1 MCHGKFPAKPTN
13 TGVLMQNKPLYY
25 FSKTSTVCLII
36 IAAGIVAAFLVYTK
50 ALMIPLI
57 ISIFL
62 YTILAQMTLFLRHK
76 FSFPKWLALTVA
88 ILLFVACFVGV
99 VAFTVNSFE
108 EFFKGSELYRQNL
121 IATVSDLLS
130 RLQGHG
136 IPVDKNVIV
145 GYVHDLPIFNW
156 VRNVGGKIFSL
167 FSNFTLIILFMTFFL
182 FGSKKTP
189 PITNPAI
196 KEMLANVSVYLS
208 VKLMASIVTGIL
220 VAGVLFGFQV
230 KLAAVFALFAFLLN
244 FIPSVGSIIAV
255 LLPIPVLFLQFGL
268 GPNFWVILG
277 LLSAIEF
284 VIGSLVEP
292 RFLGEGM
299 DLHPAVVVGSLIF
312 WTLLWGAPGAFLSVP
327 ITGSIKIILSKMKLT
342 RPMAEFLAGR
352 LPH

>member
-1 MCHGKFPAKPTN
+1 
-13 TGVLMQNKPLYY
+13 MQSKPLYY

-36 IAAGIVAAFLVYTK
+36 IAAGVVASFLVYTK

-76 FSFPKWLALTVA
+76 FSFPKWLALTIA

-99 VAFTVNSFE
+99 ITFTVNSVEQFL
-108 EFFKGSELYRQNL
+108 KGSELYRQNL
-121 IATVSDLLS
+121 IATVSDLLN
-130 RLQGHG
+130 RVQEHG
-136 IPVDKNVIV
+136 IPIDKNVIV
-145 GYVHDLPIFNW
+145 SYLHDLPVFNW
-156 VRNVGGKIFSL
+156 VRNVGGKLFSL
-167 FSNFTLIILFMTFFL
+167 FSNFTLIVLFMTFFL

-196 KEMLANVSVYLS
+196 KEMLSNVSVYLS
-208 VKLMASIVTGIL
+208 VKLMASIVTAVL
-220 VAGVLFGFQV
+220 VAIVLFAFHV

-244 FIPSVGSIIAV
+244 FIPSVGSIVAV
-255 LLPIPVLFLQFGL
+255 LLPIPILFLQFGL
-268 GPNFWVILG
+268 GPNFFVVIG

-284 VIGSLVEP
+284 VIGNLVEP

-299 DLHPAVVVGSLIF
+299 DLHPAAVVASLIF

-327 ITGSIKIILSKMKLT
+327 ITASIKIVLSKIKLT
-342 RPMAEFLAGR
+342 RPVAEFLAGR

>member
-1 MCHGKFPAKPTN
+1 
-13 TGVLMQNKPLYY
+13 MQNKPLYY

-50 ALMIPLI
+50 VLMIPLI

-76 FSFPKWLALTVA
+76 FSFPKWLALAAA
-88 ILLFVACFVGV
+88 ILLFIAFFAFIVCF
-99 VAFTVNSFE
+99 TMNSLE
-108 EFFKGSELYRQNL
+108 DFFKGSELYRQNL
-121 IATVSDLLS
+121 IATISDLLN
-130 RLQGHG
+130 RLQEHG
-136 IPVDKNVIV
+136 ITIDKNLIE
-145 GYVHDLPIFNW
+145 GYLRELPVFNW
-156 VRNVGGKIFSL
+156 VRNVGGKLFGL

-208 VKLMASIVTGIL
+208 VKLMASIVTGVL
-220 VAGVLFGFQV
+220 VAIVLFGFHV
-230 KLAAVFALFAFLLN
+230 KIAAVFALFAFLLN
-244 FIPSVGSIIAV
+244 FIPSVGSITAV
-255 LLPIPVLFLQFGL
+255 LLPIPILFLQFGM
-268 GPNFWVILG
+268 GPHFWIIMG

-284 VIGSLVEP
+284 VIGNLVEP

-299 DLHPAVVVGSLIF
+299 DLHPAAVVASLIF

-327 ITGSIKIILSKMKLT
+327 ITGSIKIVLSKIKLT
-342 RPMAEFLAGR
+342 HPVAEFLAGR
-352 LPH
+352 LPN